1 MGKQA
6 AKMLGRPGASCLTA
20 GDQCTFTSISPR
32 VTAGAVHGSHGFN
45 RWLMIPNCN
54 TVLVRAR
61 ETVVDVSRPCN
72 HVLLELC
79 VLVSDVNGH

>member
-1 MGKQA
+1 
-6 AKMLGRPGASCLTA
+6 
-20 GDQCTFTSISPR
+20 
-32 VTAGAVHGSHGFN
+32 
-45 RWLMIPNCN
+45 MIPNCN